1 MTMTWEAFRLTSKSP
16 SEVLHVLGPHGVDD
30 LVRKAMDATWR
41 EFPEDRR
48 TFDAVKTRVR
58 EVFDRNMRH
67 WSSIKKP
74 APAAFFEN
82 LLPYTADG
90 YVRQAMVLTW
100 MMMPRAG
107 GRDFK
112 DTRNIIARVFERNL
126 NAWDE
131 DHRTFS
137 AAATPARKA
146 SGTKGKSPAA
156 KAKPRT
162 TKAKRPAATKK
173 PATKKSTPT
182 RAAKKKNKPKR

>member
-16 SEVLHVLGPHGVDD
+16 SEVLLILGPHGVDD
-30 LVRKAMDATWR
+30 LIRKAMDATWR

-48 TFDAVKTRVR
+48 TFDAVKKRVQ
-58 EVFDRNMRH
+58 EVFQRNMRH

-90 YVRQAMVLTW
+90 FVRQAMVLTW

-112 DTRNIIARVFERNL
+112 DTRKIIARVFERNL
-126 NAWDE
+126 AAWDE
-131 DHRTFS
+131 DNSTFS
-137 AAATPARKA
+137 GPPPKPKKPRKTPAK
-146 SGTKGKSPAA
+146 
-156 KAKPRT
+156 KAKKKPAKHA
-162 TKAKRPAATKK
+162 TKTKK
-173 PATKKSTPT
+173 PA
-182 RAAKKKNKPKR
+182 KKKK

>member
-16 SEVLHVLGPHGVDD
+16 GEVLLILGPHGVDD

-41 EFPEDRR
+41 EYPEDRR
-48 TFDAVKTRVR
+48 TFDAVKKRIQ
-58 EVFDRNMRH
+58 EVFQRNMRH

-74 APAAFFEN
+74 TPASFFEN

-112 DTRNIIARVFERNL
+112 DTRKIIARVFERNL
-126 NAWDE
+126 AAWDE
-131 DHRTFS
+131 DNRVFS
-137 AAATPARKA
+137 GPPA
-146 SGTKGKSPAA
+146 KS
-156 KAKPRT
+156 
-162 TKAKRPAATKK
+162 
-173 PATKKSTPT
+173 TKKSQTSSSKLQT
-182 RAAKKKNKPKR
+182 RKKTSKKKSSSKTAKKPKPSKRKV

>member
-1 MTMTWEAFRLTSKSP
+1 MTTTWEAFRLTSKSP

-41 EFPEDRR
+41 EYPEERR
-48 TFDAVKTRVR
+48 SYDAVKRRVR
-58 EVFDRNMRH
+58 EVFERNLRH

-74 APAAFFEN
+74 TPTAFFDN

-112 DTRNIIARVFERNL
+112 DTRKIIARVFERNL
-126 NAWDE
+126 EAWDE
-131 DHRTFS
+131 DNRAFS
-137 AAATPARKA
+137 GTPAK
-146 SGTKGKSPAA
+146 KPAA
-156 KAKPRT
+156 KKSKPASTR
-162 TKAKRPAATKK
+162 AKK
-173 PATKKSTPT
+173 PAPKKPT
-182 RAAKKKNKPKR
+182 AKKAAAKKPSAKNARRKR

>member
-1 MTMTWEAFRLTSKSP
+1 MKMTWEAFRLTSKSP
-16 SEVLHVLGPHGVDD
+16 SEVLLILGPHGVDD

-41 EFPEDRR
+41 EYPEDRR
-48 TFDAVKTRVR
+48 TFDAVKRR
-58 EVFDRNMRH
+58 IQEVFQRNMRH

-112 DTRNIIARVFERNL
+112 DTRKIIARVFERNL
-126 NAWDE
+126 AAWDE
-131 DHRTFS
+131 DNKTFS
-137 AAATPARKA
+137 GPPPAKRKSQNSSSKLQTRKKA
-146 SGTKGKSPAA
+146 STKK
-156 KAKPRT
+156 T
-162 TKAKRPAATKK
+162 TRKTGAKRPMTR
-173 PATKKSTPT
+173 KSRT
-182 RAAKKKNKPKR
+182 ASKRKT